1 MKAAFYTLGCKV
13 NQYETQALEKLFSEN
28 GFEIADFSDRADV
41 YIINTCTVTALSDKK
56 SRNAARR
63 AKTKNPDCI
72 LAVCGCYAQVEPE
85 EIKELCGAD
94 IVLGNG
100 NKGDILKLV
109 QEMLQ
114 NRAVESAP
122 LSLKERLPFEH
133 LPAGGLVGRT
143 RALLKVQDGCQ
154 NFCAYCK
161 IPYARGLSRSLPLK
175 DAVADAIE
183 IAQAGYKEIVITGI
197 EISSYGFD
205 LDDKPSLASLIKGV
219 CNAVPNVRIRLGSL
233 EPRTVDE
240 DFIREVKDL
249 DNLCPQFHLSMQSGC
264 DKTLKNMNRKY
275 SSERYYKS
283 VELLREA
290 FPGCAVT
297 TDLIV
302 GFPGETEEDFTESID
317 FVKKCAF
324 AKVHIFPFSRRKGTR
339 AYNMP
344 MQVLKAEKEKRAA
357 RALEVTTA
365 SEKEFLRSKIG
376 QTLCVLFEQK
386 LDNGYVGFSKEYCHV
401 FAVGDDLHNQVLN
414 VRITDEKDGVLIGE
428 II

>member
-1 MKAAFYTLGCKV
+1 
-13 NQYETQALEKLFSEN
+13 
-28 GFEIADFSDRADV
+28 
-41 YIINTCTVTALSDKK
+41 
-56 SRNAARR
+56 
-63 AKTKNPDCI
+63 
-72 LAVCGCYAQVEPE
+72 
-85 EIKELCGAD
+85 
-94 IVLGNG
+94 
-100 NKGDILKLV
+100 
-109 QEMLQ
+109 
-114 NRAVESAP
+114 
-122 LSLKERLPFEH
+122 
-133 LPAGGLVGRT
+133 
-143 RALLKVQDGCQ
+143 
-154 NFCAYCK
+154 
-161 IPYARGLSRSLPLK
+161 
-175 DAVADAIE
+175 
-183 IAQAGYKEIVITGI
+183 
-197 EISSYGFD
+197 
-205 LDDKPSLASLIKGV
+205 
-219 CNAVPNVRIRLGSL
+219 
-233 EPRTVDE
+233 
-240 DFIREVKDL
+240 
-249 DNLCPQFHLSMQSGC
+249 
-264 DKTLKNMNRKY
+264 MNRKY

>member
-28 GFEIADFSDRADV
+28 GFEIADFSDKADV

-109 QEMLQ
+109 KEMLQ
-114 NRAVESAP
+114 NRAVESSP

-183 IAQAGYKEIVITGI
+183 IAQAGYREIVITGI

-205 LDDKPSLASLIKGV
+205 LDDKLSLASLIKGV

-386 LDNGYVGFSKEYCHV
+386 LDNG
-401 FAVGDDLHNQVLN
+401 
-414 VRITDEKDGVLIGE
+414 
-428 II
+428 